1 MNITQRIIDVRAA
14 IAHAQGALSVANDD
28 LSALLAHAVGLEQRI
43 AHALSI
49 LDPLYD
55 LMVEEGYGERADM
68 LYEGAQKLRGMPSV
82 ARMDRGRAA

>member
-43 AHALSI
+43 AHALHM
-49 LDPLYD
+49 LGPLTEC
-55 LMVEEGYGERADM
+55 LVEEGHPDLVHIAEAIDAALTGPAPVVLVD
-68 LYEGAQKLRGMPSV
+68 
-82 ARMDRGRAA
+82 GRAA